1 MQLPSLRATGP
12 DLSNPIAA
20 SQRRGWREGKLGVG
34 ALRRLSRSER
44 VVGTLF
50 TAPAVAFFVLFWVFP
65 FGLAVYYSFTNYDLL
80 TAPRWIGTQ
89 NYSTLFSSVTFV
101 HSVSITALFI
111 VVTVAPTLVL
121 ALLLAAPISRGGRVF
136 GVYRALIMIPAVM
149 PLVASAIVWLI
160 MYQPSG
166 LLNTVIAYFGIS
178 PVPWLTGINQAFW
191 ALALMTIWKYLGF
204 YFLIIL
210 TGLQTVPR
218 NLYDAAAI
226 DGASSSRAFLRVTL
240 PLIRRTL
247 AFVAVIG
254 LIVAAQSFVPAYLLT
269 DGGPANAT
277 NLLPV
282 YLYKVGFTFSTM
294 GAAAAISVVM
304 TVALVAV
311 AFVQF
316 RIIQGRSVNAAR

>member
-1 MQLPSLRATGP
+1 MQLRLLKAA
-12 DLSNPIAA
+12 DLKSPNPIVTSQRLGW
-20 SQRRGWREGKLGVG
+20 SQRRSGTSVLS
-34 ALRRLSRSER
+34 RLTRSER
-44 VVGTLF
+44 AVGTLF
-50 TAPAVAFFVLFWVFP
+50 SAPAFAFFALFWIFP

-89 NYSTLFSSVTFV
+89 NYSTLFSSATFI
-101 HSVSITALFI
+101 HSLGITALFI
-111 VVTVAPTLVL
+111 VVTVVPTLVL

-160 MYQPSG
+160 IYQPNG
-166 LLNTVIAYFGIS
+166 FMNTVIGYFGIS
-178 PVPWLTGINQAFW
+178 PVPWLTGIDQAFW
-191 ALALMTIWKYLGF
+191 ALTLMTIWKYLGF

-226 DGASSSRAFLRVTL
+226 DGASSSRAFLWVTV

-269 DGGPANAT
+269 GGGPANAT

-311 AFVQF
+311 AFIQF
-316 RIIQGRSVNAAR
+316 RIIQGKAVHGTR